1 MFKFKKKKLVFL
13 AVSCVLLLLISLSLP
28 YLKNPAF
35 VILKQPLRLFT
46 FIRQEIIAV
55 IFFHRNAVQRETL
68 KKENEA
74 LKSKLNARE
83 GLRLENERLNELL
96 SLRDRSSHKLTASRV
111 IGRSIDSWASSLIID
126 KGRNSGLR
134 RGMPVL
140 TPLGLIGRIAEANE
154 FTSKVLLINDP
165 NLSVSSIVQRSRQEG
180 LVSGTLGAHLIMRY
194 LPQDADIEIND
205 IIETSGLNETF
216 PKGLLIGVVVDTG
229 KEYSGLSRFAIIKP
243 VVNLHGIEEVLVV
256 VE

>member
-1 MFKFKKKKLVFL
+1 VFKFKKKTLIFL
-13 AVSCVLLLLISLSLP
+13 SVSCVLLLLISLSLP
-28 YLKNPAF
+28 YLKNPAL

-46 FIRQEIIAV
+46 FIRQEITALV
-55 IFFHRNAVQRETL
+55 FFHRNAIQRESL
-68 KKENEA
+68 KKENEV
-74 LKSKLNARE
+74 LKSKLNVQE
-83 GLRLENERLNELL
+83 DLRLENERLKELL
-96 SLRDRSSHKLTASRV
+96 SLRDRSSHKLIACRV
-111 IGRSIDSWASSLIID
+111 IGRSIDSWASSIIID

-134 RGMPVL
+134 RGMPVV
-140 TPLGLIGRIAEANE
+140 TSLGLVGRVAEASE
-154 FTSKVLLINDP
+154 ITSKVMLINDP

-180 LVSGTLGAHLIMRY
+180 LVSGTLGSHLIMRY

-243 VVNLHGIEEVLVV
+243 AVNLYGIEEVLVV